1 MFVMKR
7 RRHRA
12 IALMMTLLVTM
23 LLLMLTSAFFSVNTD
38 QIRMQRNGEMAQRA
52 SAAALSGLEYARMR
66 LEADSLW
73 GIPDQGRAHSRS
85 TEALRIVE
93 QDNLVVGGLKTFVCV
108 GVLHGT
114 ESHFQI
120 NLVEPGSLLA
130 DLPAGRVS
138 DRAIAQDPA
147 GSIGGWSKELLP
159 RRDLSLNYLNAGTFF
174 PPLKAAT
181 FTAPE
186 RTVLPGQVL
195 LQVRGY
201 CRGAVRTLEVNF
213 AGERQTE
220 AAVQS
225 GGVLAMDFDAST
237 PDARW
242 RVQSVVW
249 DKNRIE
255 STGKM
260 ILGGIPNAPRLLFD
274 HWNKGV
280 AASQS
285 KIQTSPGIQ
294 SVSED
299 PSGGLDIVF
308 TTPPDDIVVPPA
320 QAHANGAFKA
330 NSGVAGV
337 TDLTKDSVESQLSKS
352 TYHPVTLPGGVYEFT
367 NHETVEVGGTVYHKK
382 IMDGGTTV
390 ATIRDHKL
398 SFMEGV
404 RVDFTGSTTIR
415 AQGATTP
422 SVQVGYHKDGWLPWN
437 SKGSFL
443 KVNQG
448 DLTID
453 GSLTGNGAVMTTG
466 NSTSEGSISL
476 QGKSQMSSDP
486 DSGVTMFAERNI
498 RVGAP
503 DASSAEFF
511 HFDLAAISQG
521 MEAYV
526 ASTGASWDSGSNPL
540 SRFADLGQ
548 DQNLHTQGGTS
559 AISDASV
566 LGTSIKTSPVT
577 ANLPELKAQLE
588 STFPVLSNPAAQAE
602 LQGLYNQFMDGL
614 PGVVEPGMTVGRYI
628 RLREFAREMQL
639 ADDRG
644 DPLPTSDL
652 ANPDVSNWAR
662 VDKNNARINDQ
673 LKAEISY
680 FHRKAGNVGKTL
692 KQLIKA
698 PNASN
703 PDNNPLTG
711 EMNVR
716 DARWTGLMYARG
728 SVWVDS
734 GGGRLDVRGS
744 LVARNDVA
752 VTNSTGVTTVYD
764 PRYLNGLTRYSVASK
779 DFTKL
784 AYEFYRVR

>member
-1 MFVMKR
+1 MLLTLRKR
-7 RRHRA
+7 RKA
-12 IALMMTLLVTM
+12 IALMMTLIVAA
-23 LLLMLTSAFFSVNTD
+23 LLLMLTSAFFSVNTE
-38 QIRMQRNGEMAQRA
+38 QIRLQRNSEVTQRA

-85 TEALRIVE
+85 TDVFRIVE
-93 QDNLVVGGLKTFVCV
+93 EDNLEIGGVKTFVCI
-108 GVLHGT
+108 GVLSGT

-120 NLVEPGSLLA
+120 NLVEPGNLLLDLPGGRVA
-130 DLPAGRVS
+130 DL
-138 DRAIAQDPA
+138 AIAQDPA
-147 GSIGGWSKELLP
+147 GSVAGWSKEALP
-159 RRDLSLNYLNAGTFF
+159 RRDLSLNYLNAGAFF
-174 PPLKAAT
+174 PPLKNART
-181 FTAPE
+181 PE
-186 RTVLPGQVL
+186 RTLLPGQVL

-201 CRGAVRTLEVNF
+201 CRGTVRTLEVNF

-225 GGVLAMDFDAST
+225 GGVLAMDFDSSA
-237 PDARW
+237 PGARW

-260 ILGGIPNAPRLLFD
+260 ILGGIPDAPRLLFD

-285 KIQTSPGIQ
+285 RIQTSPGIQ

-299 PSGGLDIVF
+299 SSGGLDIVF
-308 TTPPDDIVVPPA
+308 SAPPDDLVVPPA
-320 QAHANGAFKA
+320 QAHANGTFRA
-330 NSGVAGV
+330 NTGVADV
-337 TDLTKDSVESQLSKS
+337 SDLSKDSAESLLSKS
-352 TYHPVTLPGGVYEFT
+352 NYHPVTLPGGVYEFT
-367 NHETVEVGGTVYHKK
+367 NHETIQVGGTVYSQK
-382 IMDGGTTV
+382 IMDGPTTV

-398 SFMEGV
+398 IFTEGV

-415 AQGATTP
+415 SQGANTP
-422 SVQVGYHKDGWLPWN
+422 SVLVGYHPDGWLPWN

-448 DLTID
+448 DLVID
-453 GSLTGNGAVMTTG
+453 GSLAGNGAVMTTG

-503 DASSAEFF
+503 DPSSAEFF

-526 ASTGASWDSGSNPL
+526 ASTGASWDDGSSPL
-540 SRFADLGQ
+540 SRFADLGEE
-548 DQNLHTQGGTS
+548 QNLHTQGGQTVIDDS
-559 AISDASV
+559 SV
-566 LGTSIKTSPVT
+566 LDTSIKTAPVN
-577 ANLPELKAQLE
+577 ANLSELKAQLE
-588 STFPVLSNPAAQAE
+588 STFPILANPAAQAE
-602 LQGLYNQFMDGL
+602 FQGLYDHFMNGD
-614 PGVVEPGMTVGRYI
+614 PGVVEPGMTVGRYV

-644 DPLPTSDL
+644 EPLPTSDL
-652 ANPDVSNWAR
+652 ADPNVSNWAQ

-680 FHRKAGNVGKTL
+680 FHRKAGTLGKTL

-698 PNASN
+698 PNAGN

-744 LVARNDVA
+744 LVARSDVA

-764 PRYLNGLTRYSVASK
+764 PRYLNGLTRYSVGNK